1 MTKVPVLPK
10 PLHELFA
17 QESENLSK
25 IFEASVGPTPAGQYL
40 HWDKLRHLTPPGDL
54 TNEQWWLA
62 VKIARSGTQHQ
73 LPLKD
78 KNGRPFTFNMP
89 PLVTRYLHEIDS
101 RASGRIAMPG
111 EVSNSETKTRYLVR
125 TLIEEAITSSQLEG
139 ASTTRK
145 KAMEMFRS
153 GKKPSDMSELMIF
166 NNLRGMEFIRL
177 KQNES
182 LTPQLVLDI
191 HEEMMTGTIDDENL
205 GRLQT
210 LDDERVNV
218 VSNFTHKVVHRPP
231 TADQLE
237 DRLEDLCKF
246 ANAEGEKEFF
256 HPVIRAII
264 LHLWLAYDHP
274 FEDGNGRTARA
285 LFYWCM
291 LNSGYW
297 LFEFISISSILR
309 QASGRY
315 ARAYL
320 YTETDANDATY
331 FLVHQLHV
339 IHKALESL
347 EKYLEKKSTEIRR
360 AEKVLRG
367 FSGINHRQLALL
379 SHALR
384 KPNADFTINSHKISH
399 RVAYATARAD
409 LLNLVKLGL
418 LSKRTISN
426 AMHFSPGDALYEL
439 MKAEKMAE

>member
-1 MTKVPVLPK
+1 MTKIPVLPK
-10 PLHELFA
+10 PMHELFE
-17 QESENLSK
+17 QESKNLSK
-25 IFEASVGPTPAGQYL
+25 IFEASVSPTPAGKYL
-40 HWDKLRHLTPPGDL
+40 HWDKLRHLTPPDEL

-62 VKIARSGTQHQ
+62 VKIARSGIQHQ

-78 KNGRPFTFNMP
+78 TNGGPFTFNMP
-89 PLVTRYLHEIDS
+89 PLVTQYLHEIDS
-101 RASGRIAMPG
+101 RASGRIAMPS
-111 EVSNSETKTRYLVR
+111 EVSNPETRTRYLVR

-153 GKKPSDMSELMIF
+153 GKKPSDKSELMIF
-166 NNLRGMEFIRL
+166 NNLRGMEFIRQ
-177 KQNES
+177 KQNEL
-182 LTPQLVLDI
+182 LTPQLISDI
-191 HEEMMTGTIDDENL
+191 HKEMMIGTIDDESL

-231 TADQLE
+231 SADQLN
-237 DRLEDLCKF
+237 DRLEELCKF
-246 ANAEGEKEFF
+246 ANAEGEKEFL
-256 HPVIRAII
+256 HPAIRAII

-309 QASGRY
+309 QASSQY
-315 ARAYL
+315 ARSYL

-331 FLVHQLHV
+331 FLVHQLQV

-347 EKYLEKKSTEIRR
+347 EKYLEKQSREIRR
-360 AEKVLRG
+360 AEKILRG

-384 KPNADFTINSHKISH
+384 KPNADFTINFHKNSH
-399 RVAYATARAD
+399 RVAYGTARAD
-409 LLNLVKLGL
+409 LLNLVKPGL
-418 LSKRTISN
+418 LNKRTIGN
-426 AMHFSPGDALYEL
+426 AMHFSPGGALRDL
-439 MKAEKMAE
+439 MKAAKTAK